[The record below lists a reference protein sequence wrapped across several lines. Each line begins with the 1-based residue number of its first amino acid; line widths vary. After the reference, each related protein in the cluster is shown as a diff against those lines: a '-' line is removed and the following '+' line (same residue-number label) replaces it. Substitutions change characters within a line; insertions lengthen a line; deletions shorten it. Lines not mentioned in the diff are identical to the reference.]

1 MSSEIYICGDLH
13 GNFFESQFNNF
24 PEFKEEDYLIVC
36 GDFGFLKRNKQKNL
50 ELRALDNLTSKVNGA
65 TVLFIDGNHE
75 NFERLKNLKSEY
87 LFDNEVGK
95 VNDRIFHLKRGRPYH
110 INGKSIFTFGGA
122 TSIDRMYRN
131 QGIDWWAEEVPSKD
145 EVELGL
151 NVACSEKFDYIITH
165 TCPISVR
172 TKIQNKKTF
181 NLYCYAEASLEKI
194 YHCLDGNF
202 DKWYFGHFHTDE
214 NIGDKYRLVYRDI
227 LKIGE

>member
-1 MSSEIYICGDLH
+1 M
-13 GNFFESQFNNF
+13 
-24 PEFKEEDYLIVC
+24 
-36 GDFGFLKRNKQKNL
+36 
-50 ELRALDNLTSKVNGA
+50 NGA

-151 NVACSEKFDYIITH
+151 NVACSEKFDYII
-165 TCPISVR
+165 ISSKSNATRGICNQFSRFLKNTPVVSLQTEKVR
-172 TKIQNKKTF
+172 K
-181 NLYCYAEASLEKI
+181 
-194 YHCLDGNF
+194 
-202 DKWYFGHFHTDE
+202 
-214 NIGDKYRLVYRDI
+214 
-227 LKIGE
+227 